1 VYTSQVVSL
10 LLRSKLEF
18 LSPNSSGCHAPTEL
32 FSLST
37 FAPTAPKQSAA
48 MLPRVVGQSVGY
60 RLWSDT
66 GKIKYAGVLTAF
78 RVSDISG

>member
-1 VYTSQVVSL
+1 
-10 LLRSKLEF
+10 
-18 LSPNSSGCHAPTEL
+18 
-32 FSLST
+32 
-37 FAPTAPKQSAA
+37 